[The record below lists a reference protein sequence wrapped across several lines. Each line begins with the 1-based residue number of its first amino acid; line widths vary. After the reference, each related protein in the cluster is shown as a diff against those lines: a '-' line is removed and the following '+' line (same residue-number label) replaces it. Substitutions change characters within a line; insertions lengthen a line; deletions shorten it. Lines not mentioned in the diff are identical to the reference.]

1 MSRAQKAQKTVS
13 GKTFY
18 KKINIYHTIAVWWKN
33 IFTRKVLYRHVK
45 MRLLR
50 PRIFTG
56 EFSWCLNM
64 WIYSCLC
71 GSSLFGF
78 LGSLGGDIMGP
89 YPRLRDPKALKPS
102 AFRMISW
109 AKSRFFCVIS
119 YRGQDDVHRFYYV
132 RMYSWSTCFKCVW
145 WHVRPRGGPHEPRM
159 DIDVLLTYAIPL
171 VKKNLKNNAR

>member
-1 MSRAQKAQKTVS
+1 
-13 GKTFY
+13 
-18 KKINIYHTIAVWWKN
+18 
-33 IFTRKVLYRHVK
+33 

-145 WHVRPRGGPHEPRM
+145 WHVFLCDFLSGPRSFLSFSYVQMYSWSTCFKCTWWHVRPLGGPREPRM
-159 DIDVLLTYAIPL
+159 DIDVLLMYAIPL
-171 VKKNLKNNAR
+171 VKKTWKIIPEKFGGYVL

>member
-1 MSRAQKAQKTVS
+1 
-13 GKTFY
+13 
-18 KKINIYHTIAVWWKN
+18 
-33 IFTRKVLYRHVK
+33 

-78 LGSLGGDIMGP
+78 LGLWGGDIMGP

-119 YRGQDDVHRFYYV
+119 YRGQDRFCRFHTCKCTRGALVLSAREATWWATWAENGYRRITNV
-132 RMYSWSTCFKCVW
+132 RDP
-145 WHVRPRGGPHEPRM
+145 PRE
-159 DIDVLLTYAIPL
+159 
-171 VKKNLKNNAR
+171 KNLKNNTGKVWRLCFITLLLHPHSRENAGTKWWNKLLEKKVPK

>member
-1 MSRAQKAQKTVS
+1 MSRAQKGDKKTVS
-13 GKTFY
+13 R
-18 KKINIYHTIAVWWKN
+18 KN
-33 IFTRKVLYRHVK
+33 ILQKDKYISHYSSVMKKYIYKVKVLYRHVK

-78 LGSLGGDIMGP
+78 FGSLGGDIMGP

-119 YRGQDDVHRFYYV
+119 YRGQDRFCRFHTCKCTRGALVLSARGDTWGHVVGHVSREWISTYY
-132 RMYSWSTCFKCVW
+132 
-145 WHVRPRGGPHEPRM
+145 
-159 DIDVLLTYAIPL
+159 
-171 VKKNLKNNAR
+171 

>member
-1 MSRAQKAQKTVS
+1 MPKHVDIQL
-13 GKTFY
+13 F
-18 KKINIYHTIAVWWKN
+18 VW
-33 IFTRKVLYRHVK
+33 FFPL
-45 MRLLR
+45 RL
-50 PRIFTG
+50 F
-56 EFSWCLNM
+56 
-64 WIYSCLC
+64 
-71 GSSLFGF
+71 
-78 LGSLGGDIMGP
+78 GSLGGDIMGP

-145 WHVRPRGGPHEPRM
+145 WHVRPRGGPHESRM

-171 VKKNLKNNAR
+171 VKKNLKNNTGKVWRLCFIALLLHPHSRENGASEMMETWRYPWVGDEVGWAKR

>member
-1 MSRAQKAQKTVS
+1 
-13 GKTFY
+13 
-18 KKINIYHTIAVWWKN
+18 
-33 IFTRKVLYRHVK
+33 

-171 VKKNLKNNAR
+171 VKKNLKNNAENVWRLCFITLLLHPHSRENAGTKWWNKLLEKKFRNNLEV